1 MERRRRGV
9 KRVLISQSVRWKA
22 ASLFAFA
29 CFARVPQADAQI
41 HRDAQFVVS
50 ANTGIQT
57 TVNTRTDRVNFEL
70 FAETGNFAATQ
81 ILGRT
86 DVYDIGIAGRVWKRF
101 RLGGVAAYTGHS
113 STATIDAEVPH
124 PFFFEFPRTA
134 SGVSTKLGHRE
145 WAFHLQGQYWLP
157 LGEKSILTLFV
168 GPSVFNANQEL
179 VTSILTTERGFP
191 FDIVNLA
198 TDTTEI
204 VSITAMG
211 FNLGFDLS
219 YFGLKQLGV
228 LGKSER
234 LDHLGVAVTARY
246 SRAAPGIELKGQFQ
260 PALELGGTQI
270 AGGIRVVF

>member
-1 MERRRRGV
+1 M
-9 KRVLISQSVRWKA
+9 
-22 ASLFAFA
+22 
-29 CFARVPQADAQI
+29 PQADAQI
-41 HRDAQFVVS
+41 HRDPQFVVS

-70 FAETGNFAATQ
+70 FAETGNFSATQ

-191 FDIVNLA
+191 FDIVNLV

-204 VSITAMG
+204 VGITAMG

-219 YFGLKQLGV
+219 YFGLKQLGF

-246 SRAAPGIELKGQFQ
+246 SRAAPGFKLKGQFQ